1 MIILPTPTQISV
13 MHVVEIGSGWSVATF
28 CTLSTLNFGI
38 DSHVC
43 TIPVL
48 EQSDTMSGKRDLEI
62 FLGNNNDPF
71 YTWALCLRHTTDSE
85 EEIIKIETLLKQ
97 AVALTGGRTGCN
109 FWLYTRPR
117 LTAGAP
123 WKLTRT
129 SKDSGLLRHM
139 VIVGLWR
146 TPDEA
151 NNSNMSHT
159 WIYEFRPTL

>member
-1 MIILPTPTQISV
+1 MHDSGLQQQEGGREGGESSQHSFKESSRCAASMHCQALLQPPSLYQALLGFNQLTFGTIRSMIILPTPTQISV

-71 YTWALCLRHTTDSE
+71 YT
-85 EEIIKIETLLKQ
+85 
-97 AVALTGGRTGCN
+97 
-109 FWLYTRPR
+109 
-117 LTAGAP
+117 
-123 WKLTRT
+123 
-129 SKDSGLLRHM
+129 
-139 VIVGLWR
+139 
-146 TPDEA
+146 
-151 NNSNMSHT
+151 
-159 WIYEFRPTL
+159 